1 MIHTRGLCR
10 SFGGRLALA
19 PLTTT
24 FERGRVTVL
33 LGPSGCGKSTLLRLL
48 IGLVEPDAGSIE
60 IDGVLLGPATIVALR
75 HRTGYVIQDGGLFPH
90 LTARDNITLLARHLR
105 WEPARIRERLAAV
118 AELARIA
125 PRLLDQYPS
134 TLSGGERQRI
144 GIARALLPDPPLL
157 LCDEPLSALDPITRS
172 GLQDEL
178 RNLFAALGKT
188 VLWVTHD
195 LHEAAG
201 LAHDILL
208 MRDGQVVQRGGIADL
223 LARPADPFVTLFV
236 RAQQGRLPGE
246 AAGGPAGAP
255 R

>member
-1 MIHTRGLCR
+1 MIQTRGLCR
-10 SFGGRLALA
+10 SFDGRLALA
-19 PLTTT
+19 PLTTA
-24 FERGRVTVL
+24 FERTRVTVL

-48 IGLVEPDAGSIE
+48 IGLLEPDAGSVE
-60 IDGVLLGPATIVALR
+60 IDGVTLGPDTVGPLR

-105 WEPARIRERLAAV
+105 WDGARIRERLATVTA
-118 AELARIA
+118 LARVDH
-125 PRLLDQYPS
+125 RLLDEYPS

-172 GLQDEL
+172 DLQQEL
-178 RNLFAALGKT
+178 RALFDTLGKT

-195 LHEAAG
+195 LHEAAA

-208 MRDGQVVQRGGIADL
+208 MRDGQVVQRGGIDDL
-223 LARPADPFVTLFV
+223 LQRPADAFVTRFV
-236 RAQQGRLPGE
+236 RAQQGLPRD
-246 AAGGPAGAP
+246 AG

>member
-19 PLTTT
+19 PLTIA
-24 FERGRVTVL
+24 FERQRVTIL

-48 IGLVEPDAGSIE
+48 IGLLQPDAGSVE
-60 IDGVLLGPATIVALR
+60 IDGVRLGPDTVTGLR

-90 LTARDNITLLARHLR
+90 LSARDNITLLARHLR
-105 WEPARIRERLAAV
+105 WDDARIRERLASV
-118 AELARIA
+118 TDLAGID

-157 LCDEPLSALDPITRS
+157 LCDEPLSALDPITRRA
-172 GLQDEL
+172 LQDEL
-178 RNLFAALGKT
+178 RDLFDTLGKT
-188 VLWVTHD
+188 VIWVTHD
-195 LHEAAG
+195 LHEAAALG
-201 LAHDILL
+201 HDIVL
-208 MRDGQVVQRGGIADL
+208 MRDGRLVQRGSIADL
-223 LARPADPFVTLFV
+223 LHRPDDPFVTRFV
-236 RAQQGRLPGE
+236 RAQQGALPGSE
-246 AAGGPAGAP
+246 

>member
-1 MIHTRGLCR
+1 MIRTDGLCR
-10 SFGGRLALA
+10 AFGERQALA
-19 PLTTT
+19 PLSTH

-48 IGLVEPDAGSIE
+48 IGLLAPDAGSVE
-60 IDGVLLGPATIVALR
+60 IDGVTLGTATVEAIR

-105 WEPARIRERLAAV
+105 WDGGRIAARLATV
-118 AELARIA
+118 VELAHID

-134 TLSGGERQRI
+134 TLSGGERQRV

-157 LCDEPLSALDPITRS
+157 LCDEPLSALDPITRHD
-172 GLQDEL
+172 LQREL
-178 RNLFAALGKT
+178 RDLFDSLCKT

-195 LHEAAG
+195 LHEAAA
-201 LAHDILL
+201 LADDILL
-208 MRDGQVVQRGGIADL
+208 MRDGRVVQRGTLADL
-223 LARPADPFVTLFV
+223 VERPADPFVTRFV
-236 RAQQGRLPGE
+236 QAQHGLPGKV
-246 AAGGPAGAP
+246 A

>member
-1 MIHTRGLCR
+1 MIRTRDLCR
-10 SFGGRLALA
+10 AFAGRVALA

-24 FERGRVTVL
+24 FERARVTVL

-48 IGLVEPDAGSIE
+48 IGLVAPDAGTVE
-60 IDGVLLGPATIVALR
+60 IDGVPLAPDTVGPLR

-105 WEPARIRERLAAV
+105 WDPARIRDRLQVV
-118 AELARIA
+118 AGLARID

-134 TLSGGERQRI
+134 TLSGGERQRV

-172 GLQDEL
+172 DLQQEL
-178 RNLFAALGKT
+178 RDLFETLGKT

-195 LHEAAG
+195 LHEAAT

-208 MRDGQVVQRGGIADL
+208 MRDGQVVQRGGIGDL
-223 LARPADPFVTLFV
+223 LDRPADAFVTRFV
-236 RAQQGRLPGE
+236 RAQQGCPGGE
-246 AAGGPAGAP
+246 
-255 R
+255 RR

>member
-1 MIHTRGLCR
+1 MIQTRGLCR

-19 PLTTT
+19 PLTTA
-24 FERGRVTVL
+24 FERQRVTVL
-33 LGPSGCGKSTLLRLL
+33 LDPSGCGKSTLLRLL
-48 IGLVEPDAGSIE
+48 IGLLQPDAGSVE
-60 IDGVLLGPATIVALR
+60 IDGVRLGPDTVGPLR

-90 LTARDNITLLARHLR
+90 LTARDNITLLVRHLR
-105 WEPARIRERLAAV
+105 WDPARIRERLATV
-118 AELARIA
+118 TELARID

-172 GLQDEL
+172 GLQQEL
-178 RNLFAALGKT
+178 RDLFDALGKT

-195 LHEAAG
+195 LHEAAA

-208 MRDGQVVQRGGIADL
+208 MRDGQLVQRGAITDL
-223 LARPADPFVTLFV
+223 LDHPADPFVTLFI
-236 RAQQGRLPGE
+236 RAQQGNLPGS
-246 AAGGPAGAP
+246 G